1 MTYRPGMYFLKIS
14 VERSKHDIIVEVL
27 MGCINGDVRI
37 QNNNDIKMNKKE
49 LLQWKQYI
57 TSMLVLHMMTRT
69 QHEVNYSD
77 RSICGIQMTITG
89 SLSQMPDDTKMVSEV
104 IPIGM
109 KINDAR
115 YIEG

>member
-37 QNNNDIKMNKKE
+37 QNNNDIKMNRKE

-57 TSMLVLHMMTRT
+57 ASMLVLHMMTRT
-69 QHEVNYSD
+69 HHEVNYSD
-77 RSICGIQMTITG
+77 RSVCGIGMMMNG
-89 SLSQMPDDTKMVSEV
+89 SLSQVLDDTKRVSEV

-109 KINDAR
+109 IINDAR
-115 YIEG
+115 YMEG